1 MSDDPNRDPN
11 PEPTADGP
19 GEGAT
24 PVEMTTP
31 WRRDLGEVG
40 ELLAAWAQARVG
52 PDAVVTDA
60 ASPGNGMSS
69 ETVLFVMTVGGET
82 RRYAARLAPALD
94 VYPVFRDYDI
104 ELQARCMRVVREHT
118 AVPAPEVCW
127 VELDPTW
134 LGTPFLVMGRID
146 GEAPPDIPPY
156 VFEGWVL
163 DATPAQRAALQRRTV
178 EALVGIHSIS
188 ADAVDLA
195 FLDRDAPGAT
205 PLRRQ
210 LGAQR
215 EYYEWA
221 RDGITYPL
229 IERTFAWLE
238 EHFPPEGP
246 AVCLWGDAR
255 IGNVLYRDFTPVA
268 VLDWEMAALGPREV
282 DVAWMIFLHTFF
294 DDLAVR
300 FGLPGMDDLMQRDAV
315 VADYEELSGVRLGDL
330 TWFAVFAAL
339 RFAIVSVRTSTRG
352 IAYGQMEQPADPDDL
367 IMFRGLL
374 TRMLDGEA

>member
-1 MSDDPNRDPN
+1 MSDENTTGGTP
-11 PEPTADGP
+11 AA
-19 GEGAT
+19 GEGET

-40 ELLAAWAQARVG
+40 ERLAAWARAQVA

-69 ETVLFVMTVGGET
+69 ETVLFEMAVDGRTE
-82 RRYAARLAPALD
+82 RFAARLAPMAD
-94 VYPVFRDYDI
+94 VYPVFPDYDI
-104 ELQARCMRVVREHT
+104 ELQARCMRLVRERT
-118 AVPAPEVCW
+118 AVPVPEVRW
-127 VELDPTW
+127 VELDPSW

-146 GEAPPDIPPY
+146 GSAPPDIPPY

-163 DATPAQRAALQRRTV
+163 DATPEQRAALQRRTV
-178 EALVGIHSIS
+178 EALVGIHAVS
-188 ADAVDLA
+188 AEEADLG
-195 FLDRDAPGAT
+195 FLDRDAAGAT

-210 LGAQR
+210 VAAQR
-215 EYYEWA
+215 DYYEWA
-221 RDGITYPL
+221 RDGIAYPL
-229 IERTFAWLE
+229 IERTFAWLDE
-238 EHFPPEGP
+238 NFPPEGP

-300 FGLPGMDDLMQRDAV
+300 FGLPGMDDFMQPAAV
-315 VADYEELSGVRLGDL
+315 VADYEESSGVTLGDL
-330 TWFAVFAAL
+330 RWFAVFAAL

-374 TRMLDGEA
+374 TRMLDGEV